1 MKIKKVKT
9 DNPLLCGFTEPVLA
23 GYDWYSN
30 PNVSTPDDAPTN
42 NNSSNNGGANVIIDS
57 IANGISSV
65 IDSTTNFL
73 GTWFNRGTQV
83 VGTQEKSSISTG
95 VLLGGAAL
103 LVVLVVFLMK
113 KQ

>member
-1 MKIKKVKT
+1 MKIKKLKT

-30 PNVSTPDDAPTN
+30 PNVSTPEDAPT
-42 NNSSNNGGANVIIDS
+42 SNNGGANVIIDS

-65 IDSTTNFL
+65 IDSTTNL
-73 GTWFNRGTQV
+73 IGSWFNRGTQV
-83 VGTQEKSSISTG
+83 VGMQEKSSISTG